1 MYLKSLSEVTEK
13 GNFLFLKMYSPEK
26 VEQISTAQCFTVTVS
41 SINQKSNSVSRLQL
55 QVSSLNITP
64 SLGKKGFYFPVH
76 E

>member
-41 SINQKSNSVSRLQL
+41 SINQKSNSVARL
-55 QVSSLNITP
+55 
-64 SLGKKGFYFPVH
+64 
-76 E
+76 